1 MAGWQVYII
10 LCSDGT
16 LYTGCSTDAGRRF
29 ILHAGGRGAKY
40 FRGRRPLRLVYVE
53 SGHTRSTAGTEE
65 VRIKN
70 LKRAGKLRL
79 IASAVNEIPE
89 KERGAFDSPHS
100 KFGCT

>member
-1 MAGWQVYII
+1 MGVSVPGRRGGVADWQVYII

-29 ILHAGGRGAKY
+29 TLHAGGRGAKY
-40 FRGRRPLRLVYVE
+40 FRGRRPLRLVYIE
-53 SGHTRSTAGTEE
+53 SGHSRSTAGTEE

-70 LKRAGKLRL
+70 LGRAGKLRL

-89 KERGAFDSPHS
+89 KERGV
-100 KFGCT
+100 